1 MPLEGKTKV
10 EIEQLLRDYIATV
23 NNPKYKGDM
32 NVINSKF
39 PEFKGMDV
47 QLLQDYIATYNNPDY
62 SGNYEVINEKF
73 PEFFAGVGGT
83 STQETDPPVKKKGGM
98 VSSSADGSSESQE
111 VSYVSPEEFD
121 KKTLYGESVDNA
133 TYVSPEKFDATSRG
147 SAQDDFVRTIDANGG
162 FKSREEVAQ
171 DDFVR
176 AVDTD
181 GGFKPREELKF
192 LTGEEADKRL
202 DETLATAEWNQPKEA
217 KEEIKY
223 DPITKEQAAAADV
236 ATFPEYSQFEQADV
250 TRLDMPIGEAQA
262 EQVKETIDAIKESQ
276 VPTGEE
282 SIFIL
287 EQERLKSEK
296 EFREREELKRKK
308 EQNLYSNAEL
318 EAIKFFKERGRD
330 YEKDKALYDEYNE
343 VRDALIFL
351 EDEKKY
357 QDKDLTPEQRAEF
370 GSAFYYNGVLR
381 TDIVPLKRELNKRRD
396 ELASAYLDD
405 EAQQVREDFDQSVMV
420 ANKERIDNAVLVNNQ
435 AVANINKFNDKSIQ
449 KYGVS
454 AEKLNTL
461 KPQTIQEANDINLF
475 IDDYNKAKLESQL
488 AANQYEDASL
498 YLETQFDKDNTLEFV
513 DNFSAIKSQAK
524 EGLSR
529 GNAGDIILQYS
540 MGITPDNEAS
550 TKEAAQKIVAALMQ
564 KPENKSRVM
573 SRWEKANG
581 FSEGFDVIADDP
593 IEWAVSLAASSMSQM
608 LPYGS
613 KIVAATTATGAGAG
627 AAAAGLA
634 GAGAGA
640 VYGLRAGMA
649 TTMFAMEYTN
659 EVMDAISHFGYDI
672 SDPDSVAE
680 ALQDNKVWARGR
692 ERGLKRGIPIAIVD
706 YLTASLAGKVIKVGS
721 VASKAKRI
729 GAMTAERLLVDPLG
743 EASGEAIAQVT
754 VGDELDFKEI
764 VAEAGGGLGN
774 NTSNMAINLARETK
788 SKNRVDL
795 ANKFTDINFISKE
808 ISSDKQISDWSNNM
822 ERLGKINP
830 EVNQRIQKNVG
841 LRRDAKDLQ
850 DAAPIERI
858 IYSGKNRA
866 VRARIMTLLAAKEE
880 LSSTQNRRSVF
891 GEKIREIDAELASTV
906 ETGNLLPQEEQVVLA
921 GQGVL
926 STTEQAS
933 ATDVREALPEYRIK
947 KGIRG
952 KMVPVSKEEFLKR
965 IDESSAD
972 ELQKINATVTND
984 AEVVGILEEKL
995 KEVKEDAIQEP
1006 STETV
1011 DAQEPAEGRPTMGE
1025 RVPGTGTITE
1035 PTEVEADK
1043 TEQEVE
1049 EKVADIERRREEE
1062 LNLEKPFKQK
1072 NDGSGLVEIKTTV
1085 TEEDGIKK
1093 TTFKTKTTNRKGESR
1108 EQADKIYNTIDEL
1121 FEDLGFEETYEGEE
1135 EELRDLATLQKGRIA
1150 VKEVREIN
1158 SVAAAAIVIGGDILD
1173 IKLHKRNKDNAKYD
1187 AEIAEVKAAQQV
1199 EEEVTLEPPFDED
1212 GEMDYEAEEQVRAIA
1227 KKRDLG
1233 ITRDREL
1240 ASIAKDKEGNIV
1252 GGAFAAYDQSTGEYT
1267 FDVVVDESV
1276 DGKGVGSKLL
1286 DDVKDLPFEIE
1297 DINPDAT
1304 IKVHVVNPTMQ
1315 SMLEKRG
1322 FEVVEKVGVDS
1333 FIMSPK
1339 AEQQVE
1345 EEATTEQEVEADE
1358 QAVEDFK
1365 STIPDATKSET
1376 KTEQQQ
1382 EEKDDIVETFF
1393 ESEPSES
1400 VSKVSGNLSI
1410 NRIGED
1416 TQKKSRFRNRV
1427 TAVAVK
1433 AAKSISK
1440 IIPETKIILHESND
1454 EYLKYAKQGEGRAEY
1469 NPVQDIIHV
1478 NLSSATIS
1486 TLPHEV
1492 FHAVFLNKVKTDER
1506 AAKFADTMIQ
1516 SVRKT
1521 LPKNSELAKRID
1533 AFAELYQ
1540 GDQAQI
1546 QNEERV
1552 AELIGLLSS
1561 KEFGYD
1567 TLTKPAKNVV
1577 IDFFKRLAKRFNI
1590 DLGSDFGDT
1599 DASVIDLINTISR
1612 KTAVGEEITEQEV
1625 SFLESNPY
1633 SEGVPVNAT
1642 ENNVSE
1648 PRQNKIIY
1656 KDVPFVEEITVTSM
1670 QEFVEAVEGR
1680 LFTVTSDATKVGF
1693 DSKGERVDG
1702 GFGYTALPENIEG
1715 DVGFASLDMATA
1727 RSTMAK
1733 IKNQFK
1739 AGEKVGIMIMVQNPS
1754 ATIGNIYGGKYIGR
1768 GLAQIQNADPK
1779 AYEDIYKS
1787 IEEFVDSNKSVSAV
1801 VKKNNSREQ
1810 LLELLRNPSSYTEAE
1825 FANEWIAD
1833 TSFDARRELLKSMII
1848 TSQET
1853 RTNKSTPSYKI
1864 SLKDAGFTMQDFLME
1879 YGDVELLGENN
1890 LMEDKGGFLVGGF
1903 VMEVPSDIDAES
1915 NAVEGRGFTHPQFNG
1930 KLPSVGNHVMFDGL
1944 YPIQENLVEFAK
1956 SESQL
1961 IKIKKGETNERVREL
1976 AKTKDIFLDKFTNED
1991 SKTYVEPEDRGYT
2004 HMKSVAKIIF
2014 KKENPDLVEP
2024 KTPNLGANTA
2034 RGMATPIEKRPA
2046 KGTKFTP
2053 QSRQQ
2058 RTERLAPNG
2067 KQSNLTD
2074 VQYDTV
2080 RTPAF
2085 KKWFG
2090 NWESDPE
2097 NASKVVDENGEP
2109 MVTYHGSP
2117 SSDIDVFD
2125 RQRANEMASG
2135 IKEFGTYFAT
2145 NKKLAESY
2153 KQGDGRVYPIFLNI
2167 RDMVTFD
2174 ANGETNI
2181 EAWNNLKVKASY
2193 KTATNRDAMEF
2204 LSPVI
2209 SKEKGLDGFGVE
2221 PVNGIKAENIIDIF
2235 IGLGSKQSENY
2246 IKAKKDYLGDVYLLF
2261 DGQPENA
2268 KLADGTNTTFKTES
2282 PSIRQQR
2289 QLSEESE
2296 LMTSLNSIVE
2306 MGREQGIPDDS
2317 LKIILKEKG
2326 FKDSDINKALKVDI
2340 DLFTAMPKEFGNVE
2354 GGVEVGLKLFNE
2366 TTEKTNK
2373 FSTEGP
2379 RGGVGTKRTKS
2390 FAEIREKAQEIL
2402 KSNPIYKVQPEQVQL
2417 ELQVDLDRVLG
2428 IKKGPNVSR
2437 QIADIRNT
2445 LKQRKIGAD
2454 TITDA
2459 QRSLRMFIRKVMPK
2473 SKNYSNTALNKL
2485 IKAVNNTTPKNFDG
2499 QVQVVL
2505 NQLEKQRQVLKNEVI
2520 DKIIKIA
2527 RDKSKTARTS
2537 ANRKRSKGLDA
2548 IGQSY
2553 FKEAKRVLD
2562 LVKNQDFEGLAAMQ
2576 AEINEELIT
2585 AALDNIEEGKTL
2597 TAKERALIDK
2607 QIALDTFA
2615 DVMTM
2620 TLEEVNQLFEEVK
2633 TIRAES
2639 IARLNNRR
2647 EARRIAVNNIKE
2659 KFNEQISEDFEELY
2673 NEEGEQLGKNI
2684 LRNKRE
2690 GIYKSFQAKGIWNKV
2705 IAFTDE
2711 FRENGKFRK
2720 SGKYD
2725 ANGIIK
2731 FFRGS
2736 LQHLGTTTNI
2746 LDRGKEGMFT
2756 KIFYN
2761 QLNDMD
2767 EKNLAGVFEQLDVM
2781 DSISNSEAGKVWGK
2795 WKYTLGTDVLILD
2808 GIKESKTGK
2817 TYREGLNR
2825 DQAMRLYALS
2835 LNPVQREKLQ
2845 KQGFTE
2851 EKMKLIEDFIKPEGI
2866 GIANQIVDYF
2876 SNKYFNEV
2884 NNIYV
2889 QANDVNLGYV
2899 ENYFPTRTISA
2910 QKKAA
2915 DMISGD
2921 FSKVFTADTSP
2932 ALQERTDTK
2941 GDVEIG
2947 MSFTDVVEQ
2956 HIKDMERYKAYALGV
2971 KQMNEVYKSPDI
2983 QTLLQETGLFSI
2995 FNQNLNYAIN
3005 PDAGPKTTS
3014 GVLSWIQRKFTGF
3027 ALAFKPIQ
3035 VLKQATS
3042 FVQAYEDY
3050 SFVKGKPIPGFD
3062 MVMFALDYA
3071 KVLSNLP
3078 KNIKE
3083 SKEISAT
3090 FKNRMKM
3097 GMEGDVFGLE
3107 SGGRTYKKIGSQQG
3121 RRGAAVRGFKKAAG
3135 IFTVMGDILGVL
3147 GYKAVYNRNIANGM
3161 SKAEALSAFNNYNA
3175 TQQTRRSTEK
3185 VSLQQDNSFAS
3196 KYFTMFGSTL
3206 FLQMNKTFQS
3216 ANNIVKNFKPTKGE
3230 FGSLKDYRALALN
3243 VSVANALFTA
3253 AAYSG
3258 ALLKGDDEDKDR
3270 AWQAIKDAALG
3281 LNILYQIPLAGTAIE
3296 EAVSKA
3302 RGKRAFTSE
3311 GVNPFTSVS
3320 RKVQKS
3326 YKLLKDDEVIK
3337 AVKPII
3343 ELSIGAQFDS
3353 PIGIYNLIGGSGE
3366 DEDFYDAL
3374 GITPSYRPGYGKRKS
3389 KKKSSK
3395 SQSKLKKSEVK
3406 EFFPDLYKE
3415 LYEND

>member
-1 MPLEGKTKV
+1 MNEEALQQLYSLAQNEGYKKSIEDFKILMSSNEGALSNMYNVAQNEGYNKPIEDFKV
-10 EIEQLLRDYIATV
+10 L
-23 NNPKYKGDM
+23 
-32 NVINSKF
+32 
-39 PEFKGMDV
+39 
-47 QLLQDYIATYNNPDY
+47 
-62 SGNYEVINEKF
+62 
-73 PEFFAGVGGT
+73 VGFGGA

-282 SIFIL
+282 SVFIL

-296 EFREREELKRKK
+296 ESREREELKRKK

-351 EDEKKY
+351 EDESKY
-357 QDKDLTPEQRAEF
+357 QEKDLTPEQRAEF

-381 TDIVPLKRELNKRRD
+381 TDIVSLERELNKRRD

-461 KPQTIQEANDINLF
+461 KPQTIQEANEINLF

-550 TKEAAQKIVAALMQ
+550 TKEAAEKIVAALMQ

-581 FSEGFDVIADDP
+581 FDEGFDVIADDP

-634 GAGAGA
+634 GAATGA

-680 ALQDNKVWARGR
+680 ALQDNEVWARGR

-822 ERLGKINP
+822 ERLGKITP

-1011 DAQEPAEGRPTMGE
+1011 DAQEPAESSPTMGE
-1025 RVPGTGTITE
+1025 TVPGTGTITE

-1108 EQADKIYNTIDEL
+1108 EQADKNYNTIDEL

-1187 AEIAEVKAAQQV
+1187 AEIAQVKAA
-1199 EEEVTLEPPFDED
+1199 
-1212 GEMDYEAEEQVRAIA
+1212 
-1227 KKRDLG
+1227 
-1233 ITRDREL
+1233 
-1240 ASIAKDKEGNIV
+1240 
-1252 GGAFAAYDQSTGEYT
+1252 
-1267 FDVVVDESV
+1267 
-1276 DGKGVGSKLL
+1276 
-1286 DDVKDLPFEIE
+1286 
-1297 DINPDAT
+1297 
-1304 IKVHVVNPTMQ
+1304 
-1315 SMLEKRG
+1315 
-1322 FEVVEKVGVDS
+1322 
-1333 FIMSPK
+1333 
-1339 AEQQVE
+1339 QQVE

-1358 QAVEDFK
+1358 QEVADLRALISEPTPKVDFRLKSKEDIDTEVGP
-1365 STIPDATKSET
+1365 SADLTQDITRQINELPSGNVATKIEI
-1376 KTEQQQ
+1376 
-1382 EEKDDIVETFF
+1382 EEGVDIDVDELNNRTDTPIKRVSLEIINGIPTIFTISDQLTTGDIVNPKTGNSIINLKGGLGFTGTEGNENAAWANTSEAEARDLLNKAEKVYQDNVDLFNKFWEDNPEYNGLVPMNVVKMGEGSLLSNEATFRVLSDNMSIVPDENKINAINILRDTINIDTKNKKETI
-1393 ESEPSES
+1393 SEGGLTKNT
-1400 VSKVSGNLSI
+1400 SKSY
-1410 NRIGED
+1410 
-1416 TQKKSRFRNRV
+1416 QKAIDAND
-1427 TAVAVK
+1427 
-1433 AAKSISK
+1433 K
-1440 IIPETKIILHESND
+1440 IISMLEGMESI
-1454 EYLKYAKQGEGRAEY
+1454 ESL
-1469 NPVQDIIHV
+1469 
-1478 NLSSATIS
+1478 
-1486 TLPHEV
+1486 
-1492 FHAVFLNKVKTDER
+1492 
-1506 AAKFADTMIQ
+1506 
-1516 SVRKT
+1516 
-1521 LPKNSELAKRID
+1521 
-1533 AFAELYQ
+1533 
-1540 GDQAQI
+1540 
-1546 QNEERV
+1546 
-1552 AELIGLLSS
+1552 
-1561 KEFGYD
+1561 
-1567 TLTKPAKNVV
+1567 
-1577 IDFFKRLAKRFNI
+1577 
-1590 DLGSDFGDT
+1590 
-1599 DASVIDLINTISR
+1599 
-1612 KTAVGEEITEQEV
+1612 ITE
-1625 SFLESNPY
+1625 
-1633 SEGVPVNAT
+1633 
-1642 ENNVSE
+1642 
-1648 PRQNKIIY
+1648 
-1656 KDVPFVEEITVTSM
+1656 D
-1670 QEFVEAVEGR
+1670 
-1680 LFTVTSDATKVGF
+1680 
-1693 DSKGERVDG
+1693 
-1702 GFGYTALPENIEG
+1702 
-1715 DVGFASLDMATA
+1715 
-1727 RSTMAK
+1727 K
-1733 IKNQFK
+1733 IKQLSLPQRRILLEKIAYGKANR
-1739 AGEKVGIMIMVQNPS
+1739 AGEKVSPGDPKEGSVADALIKGMPIESKELFHIGTITDLITDNQMANIPQRSIVAIQGVDVLNPDVIETNHPNYPFGVKGKSIGILEKSAPIQDVYPTAFNNAIIGLTKAEAKKKTFTEKQVEKSQKRKDESERLKPGQLKPSSLGTILTETIGVQNGLPGLEFIGAIS
-1754 ATIGNIYGGKYIGR
+1754 EGNISNINKLISFINTAFPSVNISTDPNTFNNVLQSDGVKVYLKGNEIVYGVTVDG
-1768 GLAQIQNADPK
+1768 
-1779 AYEDIYKS
+1779 DIYINPDVHNS
-1787 IEEFVDSNKSVSAV
+1787 ESAMF
-1801 VKKNNSREQ
+1801 NTAIHEMGHIWTDY
-1810 LLELLRNPSSYTEAE
+1810 L
-1825 FANEWIAD
+1825 
-1833 TSFDARRELLKSMII
+1833 
-1848 TSQET
+1848 
-1853 RTNKSTPSYKI
+1853 RTNKKGREIYNKGAELVKQTDTFKQQ
-1864 SLKDAGFTMQDFLME
+1864 LALFN
-1879 YGDVELLGENN
+1879 GDV
-1890 LMEDKGGFLVGGF
+1890 DKATNEAMAIL
-1903 VMEVPSDIDAES
+1903 I
-1915 NAVEGRGFTHPQFNG
+1915 
-1930 KLPSVGNHVMFDGL
+1930 GN
-1944 YPIQENLVEFAK
+1944 
-1956 SESQL
+1956 
-1961 IKIKKGETNERVREL
+1961 KGETIADSALKSKFTEWLLGVWKYIKSQFKMSKNLSAEEIQNLTLDEFLGSAL
-1976 AKTKDIFLDKFTNED
+1976 ADIFSGKEIKISDAQ
-1991 SKTYVEPEDRGYT
+1991 
-2004 HMKSVAKIIF
+2004 MKKL
-2014 KKENPDLVEP
+2014 KNPDAAFS
-2024 KTPNLGANTA
+2024 KNIS
-2034 RGMATPIEKRPA
+2034 MQSIIEIGRNNA
-2046 KGTKFTP
+2046 
-2053 QSRQQ
+2053 
-2058 RTERLAPNG
+2058 L
-2067 KQSNLTD
+2067 SN
-2074 VQYDTV
+2074 
-2080 RTPAF
+2080 
-2085 KKWFG
+2085 
-2090 NWESDPE
+2090 ESI
-2097 NASKVVDENGEP
+2097 KVV
-2109 MVTYHGSP
+2109 
-2117 SSDIDVFD
+2117 
-2125 RQRANEMASG
+2125 
-2135 IKEFGTYFAT
+2135 
-2145 NKKLAESY
+2145 
-2153 KQGDGRVYPIFLNI
+2153 
-2167 RDMVTFD
+2167 
-2174 ANGETNI
+2174 
-2181 EAWNNLKVKASY
+2181 
-2193 KTATNRDAMEF
+2193 
-2204 LSPVI
+2204 
-2209 SKEKGLDGFGVE
+2209 
-2221 PVNGIKAENIIDIF
+2221 
-2235 IGLGSKQSENY
+2235 
-2246 IKAKKDYLGDVYLLF
+2246 
-2261 DGQPENA
+2261 
-2268 KLADGTNTTFKTES
+2268 
-2282 PSIRQQR
+2282 
-2289 QLSEESE
+2289 
-2296 LMTSLNSIVE
+2296 
-2306 MGREQGIPDDS
+2306 
-2317 LKIILKEKG
+2317 LKERG

-2379 RGGVGTKRTKS
+2379 RGGVGTTRTKS

-2417 ELQVDLDRVLG
+2417 ELQVALDRVLG

-2505 NQLEKQRQVLKNEVI
+2505 NELEKQRQVLKNEVI

-2620 TLEEVNQLFEEVK
+2620 SLEEVNQLFEEVK

-2705 IAFTDE
+2705 TAFTD
-2711 FRENGKFRK
+2711 KFRK
-2720 SGKYD
+2720 NGKYD

-2932 ALQERTDTK
+2932 ALQERTDTT

-2995 FNQNLNYAIN
+2995 FSQNLNYAIN

-3035 VLKQATS
+3035 VLKQTTS

-3185 VSLQQDNSFAS
+3185 VALQQDNSFAS

-3389 KKKSSK
+3389 KKESSK